1 MPTHDA
7 EHRNV
12 LPELATDSENDV
24 VDAEFTEVDDD
35 RHGSDHE
42 GALEPEF
49 APNPIGSAEHSRSKP
64 RAPWLALTLLVIGGV
79 GAYRAFFRTDIVRT
93 HEERTLPAGW
103 LDLSPCSFT
112 RSFDGTKWLTLAD
125 DQSAELREALSPE
138 QGKAGNERVSTG
150 KWSYDETSKQYSVTL
165 NDEATDY
172 TLLSQD
178 GVATCILVKGGL
190 SNADLRESWFAT
202 IDDDSADDMLDHS
215 E

>member
-64 RAPWLALTLLVIGGV
+64 RGLALTLLLIGGV
-79 GAYRAFFRTDIVRT
+79 VAYRAFFRTDIVRT

-103 LDLSPCSFT
+103 LDLSSCSFT

-138 QGKAGNERVSTG
+138 QGKAMCERMRFGIEPSP
-150 KWSYDETSKQYSVTL
+150 KPSAQS
-165 NDEATDY
+165 
-172 TLLSQD
+172 LS
-178 GVATCILVKGGL
+178 
-190 SNADLRESWFAT
+190 
-202 IDDDSADDMLDHS
+202 
-215 E
+215 